1 MMKNYNKAP
10 LIMNAVLLLLVVVV
24 AATNSGLL
32 LLTADAFSYSSSY
45 TTAGTSAL
53 CRRSHSG
60 ADNNNNNNNKSLV
73 LFLSS
78 STADDDDG
86 DNINNNKRKIP
97 TNSIL
102 ETRRG
107 TFQRIVSEGATATAA
122 VFVTAAAAA
131 STATAKRANA
141 ADTVVDT
148 VVVTDTATAATT
160 ATTTNDNV
168 NKQYNLS
175 DEEIMKI
182 ISNDIIENQFLVN
195 GQLTRNI
202 YDEKCTFQDEI
213 DTYELNKWISGT
225 SKLFDSTRSKV
236 LMVNN
241 SLKPMSNNEGIEFRF
256 VEYLCFNIPF
266 VKPIVYLSGTLELK
280 RSITTGLITSY
291 QEKWDQNIYNV
302 LSKKSKLFSSSI
314 TNDELDQELQLFYN
328 VNANNAN

>member
-10 LIMNAVLLLLVVVV
+10 LMNAVLLFVVVV
-24 AATNSGLL
+24 ATSGLL
-32 LLTADAFSYSSSY
+32 LQTADAFSYSSSY
-45 TTAGTSAL
+45 TTAGVSSAL
-53 CRRSHSG
+53 LCRHCHYSG
-60 ADNNNNNNNKSLV
+60 ADNNNNNNNNKSLV

-78 STADDDDG
+78 STADDDDDDG

-122 VFVTAAAAA
+122 VFVTAAAV
-131 STATAKRANA
+131 TATATAARANA
-141 ADTVVDT
+141 ADA
-148 VVVTDTATAATT
+148 VVVATDTDTDNAANT
-160 ATTTNDNV
+160 NV

-328 VNANNAN
+328 VNANNANYYTN

>member
-10 LIMNAVLLLLVVVV
+10 LIIIAVLLLLAVVV
-24 AATNSGLL
+24 AASGLL

-45 TTAGTSAL
+45 TTAGVSSAL
-53 CRRSHSG
+53 LCRHCHYSG
-60 ADNNNNNNNKSLV
+60 ADNNNNNNNNNNNKSLV

-78 STADDDDG
+78 STDDDDDDDDG

-122 VFVTAAAAA
+122 VFVTAAAA
-131 STATAKRANA
+131 TATATRANA
-141 ADTVVDT
+141 ADADA
-148 VVVTDTATAATT
+148 VVVATT
-160 ATTTNDNV
+160 TTTTTNDND

-241 SLKPMSNNEGIEFRF
+241 SLKPMSNNNEGIEFRF

-266 VKPIVYLSGTLELK
+266 VKPIVFLSGTLELK
-280 RSITTGLITSY
+280 RNKETGLITSY
-291 QEKWDQNIYNV
+291 QEKWDQNIYM
-302 LSKKSKLFSSSI
+302 
-314 TNDELDQELQLFYN
+314 Y
-328 VNANNAN
+328 